1 MSRTAICI
9 DNSPIK
15 RFLEYFKTES
25 DDMKKHKIFEKIV
38 ADIDDYIYFYN
49 NECFQAR
56 NKGLVPPL
64 KMRNKALA

>member
-1 MSRTAICI
+1 
-9 DNSPIK
+9 
-15 RFLEYFKTES
+15 
-25 DDMKKHKIFEKIV
+25 MKKHKIFEKIV

-64 KMRNKALA
+64 KMRNKARVLNLLLFHCPLDREQFILTT